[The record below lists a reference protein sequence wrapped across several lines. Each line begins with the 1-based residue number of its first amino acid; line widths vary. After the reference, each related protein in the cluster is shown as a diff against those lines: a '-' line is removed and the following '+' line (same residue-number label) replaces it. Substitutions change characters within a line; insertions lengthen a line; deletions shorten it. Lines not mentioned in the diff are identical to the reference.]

1 MHVLSDDLHGMQEVA
16 RTAAQL
22 GWAGVHVLSLSEAGK
37 APGARRA
44 AASTDP
50 QQLVAQLEQLL
61 AQNGGV
67 HTQQTP
73 LLLACLQV
81 RAHAMV
87 CISPSG
93 GWRGWLCCPHHLSEM
108 CQAAL

>member
-1 MHVLSDDLHGMQEVA
+1 MQKLRLAARSQSWIPPICLAHDPLGLQEVA

-22 GWAGVHVLSLSEAGK
+22 GWAGVHVLPLAEAGK

-44 AASTDP
+44 AANTDP
-50 QQLVAQLEQLL
+50 QQLVAQLQQLL

-81 RAHAMV
+81 GAPTV
-87 CISPSG
+87 IQST
-93 GWRGWLCCPHHLSEM
+93 W
-108 CQAAL
+108 AAA